1 MAKKATVLLHY
12 HDSYQPS
19 CSSELGTWWLAVS
32 SINPLLQ
39 ASIALT
45 LTFLYLKTV
54 PWGETGGLPGR
65 YFLRSRRFLQKFQ
78 GNKRKLS
85 WRAMVWS
92 NDTTLFHWK
101 HGQEQS
107 KLSKALQVQFHHVDL
122 KAAALPT
129 CLHRHIKPHQS
140 LFLLGE
146 KSFST
151 FYGTQDK
158 WQAKFT
164 ARGSTVLIRAS
175 AFQSGA
181 DLCPDNPGCG
191 KSSSACLCDV
201 PRMSVIQGSVRA
213 RGRGN
218 MQLVKVE
225 TWRECDMAAPLLILD
240 IAHCKVFINF

>member
-1 MAKKATVLLHY
+1 MKRVGSQGGTAL
-12 HDSYQPS
+12 DREGSYRNFRVTKGNLVEEPWSGAMTQPS
-19 CSSELGTWWLAVS
+19 
-32 SINPLLQ
+32 SIENM
-39 ASIALT
+39 A
-45 LTFLYLKTV
+45 
-54 PWGETGGLPGR
+54 R
-65 YFLRSRRFLQKFQ
+65 
-78 GNKRKLS
+78 NK
-85 WRAMVWS
+85 AG
-92 NDTTLFHWK
+92 FC
-101 HGQEQS
+101 

-213 RGRGN
+213 SGRGN

-225 TWRECDMAAPLLILD
+225 TRRECDMAAPLLILD